1 MAVFY
6 AYFLIFGFNQ
16 ASEGKIELTS
26 QSESIQIHLNQL
38 VDADNS
44 ESINFY
50 ASFDSVLASDEPE
63 QARVRQKWKYF
74 IQNPGK
80 IISQSSGSL
89 FNRPPPQLI

>member
-16 ASEGKIELTS
+16 ASEGNIELAS
-26 QSESIQIHLNQL
+26 KSENIQIHVNQL

-44 ESINFY
+44 ETVSFY
-50 ASFDSVLASDEPE
+50 ADFDSIQVLDEPE
-63 QARVRQKWKYF
+63 QVRVKQKWKYF

-80 IISQSSGSL
+80 TISRSPGSL